1 MEEPDWEG
9 EAGLRMEELDWG
21 WRSSP
26 CPQAPWPPLSVW
38 GSTAVLFLN
47 IGIFYA
53 IFATYLHFKVI
64 RYLKF
69 RWVFKSGISTPLPES
84 LLLSLMLQRT
94 GKWER
99 ERPGHNRGRE
109 G

>member
-1 MEEPDWEG
+1 MG
-9 EAGLRMEELDWG
+9 MGAAGLG
-21 WRSSP
+21 WRSSTGDERSSP
-26 CPQAPWPPLSVW
+26 CPQAPWPALSVW

-69 RWVFKSGISTPLPES
+69 IWVFKFGISTPLPES

-99 ERPGHNRGRE
+99 ERPGHKRGRE

>member
-1 MEEPDWEG
+1 MG
-9 EAGLRMEELDWG
+9 MGGAGLG
-21 WRSSP
+21 WRSSTGDGRSSP
-26 CPQAPWPPLSVW
+26 CPQAPLLPLSVW

-64 RYLKF
+64 HYLKF
-69 RWVFKSGISTPLPES
+69 RWVFKSGISTPLSES

-99 ERPGHNRGRE
+99 ERPGNKRGRE